1 MNFSDHELTSN
12 SVSRCKD
19 SGDRCL
25 EVVQLG
31 RVPYTDAID
40 LQENL
45 VMQRKAGLITDRLL
59 LLEHPHVIT
68 LGVASRHSRRN
79 ILVGSSVL
87 EQSGIEVHETHRGG
101 DVTYHGPGQL
111 VGYPIIDLK
120 PHRMDVHRYVRDL
133 EEILIRTAD
142 HFGVKAKR
150 QAGLTGVWVGGNKL
164 AAIGVRLSRWV
175 TSHGFALNVT
185 TELDYFGFIRPCGLA
200 NRGVTSL
207 AALVGEDMSM
217 SKASAVV
224 SRSFLEIFE

>member
-31 RVPYTDAID
+31 SVPYTDAID

-111 VGYPIIDLK
+111 IGYVVVNLRQLGWGPVRYVHALEEMLISTLEQVDPSPPHK
-120 PHRMDVHRYVRDL
+120 PHASKSFH
-133 EEILIRTAD
+133 IPS
-142 HFGVKAKR
+142 FGFPQYPLQSNAPHMSPESAV
-150 QAGLTGVWVGGNKL
+150 
-164 AAIGVRLSRWV
+164 AIGL
-175 TSHGFALNVT
+175 
-185 TELDYFGFIRPCGLA
+185 
-200 NRGVTSL
+200 
-207 AALVGEDMSM
+207 
-217 SKASAVV
+217 
-224 SRSFLEIFE
+224 